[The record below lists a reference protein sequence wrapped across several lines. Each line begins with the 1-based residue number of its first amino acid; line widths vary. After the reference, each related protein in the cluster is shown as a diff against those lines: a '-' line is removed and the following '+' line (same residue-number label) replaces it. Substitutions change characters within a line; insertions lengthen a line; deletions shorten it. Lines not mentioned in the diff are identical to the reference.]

1 MTSLSTATTPVTPA
15 ITNVINCVICLND
28 IKKSDDVTVTPCI
41 HLYHKEC
48 LAGWL
53 DAKDNRIRLH
63 IPCPLCKSD
72 IASLI
77 PNRDVS
83 NLLDDIDDEEN
94 DDVAFDL
101 YIHNAMINS
110 LSNNVHVR
118 NTANQT
124 IRMIR
129 VINEQEDA
137 KQTDGNVDANNN
149 IDANVDAFSDVDS
162 DELPPLVPDNAVGIV
177 DKIDDTTDEADSN
190 NETDGS
196 GTTDEA
202 VSNNEANESGT
213 TDKVDPNNETDESD
227 QSEYEVLPA
236 NVLPEDILEESL
248 RYPRVLVEPEEK
260 KL

>member
-1 MTSLSTATTPVTPA
+1 MTSLSTATTPITPT
-15 ITNVINCVICLND
+15 ITNIINCVICLND

-137 KQTDGNVDANNN
+137 KQTDGNVDGNNN
-149 IDANVDAFSDVDS
+149 IDGNNVDTFSDVDS

-196 GTTDEA
+196 GTTDE
-202 VSNNEANESGT
+202 
-213 TDKVDPNNETDESD
+213 TDESD

-260 KL
+260 K